1 MSVVIRKSLLELL
14 FSGAFMKRWN
24 DKLRPMELVEVDK
37 QGHKMIVAWLL
48 FLLNSRDMDVA
59 RKRALAEGVIEGGCS
74 TTFTGWSSRTSS
86 RRSSIASRRI
96 PRTTGPCPTGC

>member
-1 MSVVIRKSLLELL
+1 MSVIIRKSLLELI

-48 FLLNSRDMDVA
+48 VSAQL
-59 RKRALAEGVIEGGCS
+59 
-74 TTFTGWSSRTSS
+74 
-86 RRSSIASRRI
+86 
-96 PRTTGPCPTGC
+96 PRHGRGPEAFPG